1 MCLIIKKPADRR
13 ITADFLAHAWERN
26 SHGWGTFHVEGDC
39 VVWAR
44 GLQFDELIAHNAQ
57 LPFGTEVYIHVRKAT
72 YGHVNQEM
80 AHPYWVRDG
89 LMLMHNGT
97 IKHLAPQDAALSDT
111 SELARLLRDMLQ
123 GLDDGQ
129 AAALIRSQGFKAL
142 TAPLVLG
149 SMVVLLDRHG
159 PVRLGRAWHV
169 VQHHEWDGAMPGI
182 EVSNTHAW
190 VPKGGAPRPP
200 WRQMAHSLL
209 ALLAGRAR
217 RSAA

>member
-13 ITADFLAHAWERN
+13 ITVDFLEHAWERN
-26 SHGWGTFHVEGDC
+26 SHGWGTFHVEDGR
-39 VVWAR
+39 VVWSR
-44 GLQFDELIAHNAQ
+44 GLRLGELIAHNAQ
-57 LPFGTEVYIHVRKAT
+57 LPLGSEVYIHVRKAT
-72 YGHVNQEM
+72 YGHVSEAM

-97 IKHLAPQDAALSDT
+97 IKHLAPQDEALSDT
-111 SELARLLRDMLQ
+111 SELARLLRDMLD
-123 GLDDGQ
+123 GLDDVQ
-129 AAALIRSQGFKAL
+129 AAALIRSQGFVTL
-142 TAPLVLG
+142 TAPLVHG

-169 VQHHEWDGAMPGI
+169 VQSHEWDGAMPGI

-190 VPKGGAPRPP
+190 VPKGRQRQP
-200 WRQMAHSLL
+200 WLQTVQGVLSFWNR
-209 ALLAGRAR
+209 RAR